1 MLVFDQLKKNDAQ
14 LRLLAL
20 IIFAGG
26 FVLVAGLWWV
36 QVVRARDYQA
46 HLETQSYRSV
56 RIPAVRGK
64 IVDRHGVALAE
75 NRPNYNISLYLEEL
89 SQAFRKEYARARP
102 MRTVTNDLPFWKSW
116 LGVAAVKTQRVR
128 LTDAQTQAL
137 IRQSRYRVAREVV
150 QQVANVLR
158 EPLALDYTNFSRHYE
173 ARRALPYPVVKNIEP
188 GHIARFEE
196 QSSTPPGVDLDVQ
209 STRVYPFGTTA
220 AHVLGCLQ
228 FDDKSRE
235 GEEAAFSYRLPDYRG
250 LIGIEA
256 GFDSQLRGRAGAKSV
271 LVNNLGYRQN
281 ETIWSPAE
289 PGQRVVLTLDL
300 KLQQAAEQALTRRM
314 GPQVRG
320 AVVVMDVRNGDIL
333 ALVSA
338 PAYNPN
344 LFVTG
349 LSPAEMARLNDPKMR
364 PQRNRATQEN
374 YAPGSIFKPLVG
386 LACLEA
392 GLNPNEKIYNPGSIR
407 VGRRP
412 IDDLAPAGEYDFRR
426 AILRSSNTYF
436 ITNGL
441 RYGIANIVKLGQRL
455 HLGERT
461 GLPTRQET
469 PGIFPSLQNVG
480 SGWVDGDTANICIG
494 QGRMQVTPL
503 QMAVMTA
510 AFANGGKVLKPR
522 LVDRLEPQDP
532 TSGEA
537 PTIFPPVQVVD
548 DLGVRPGNLQ
558 ILREAMLADTED
570 PDGTGYNAFRAYYR
584 AGSTMRVCGKT
595 GTAQV
600 TDERNRVV
608 DHTTWFIS
616 FAPYEKPRY
625 AVVVMVESG
634 DSGGGTC
641 APIACD
647 IYGAIQQMEGTA
659 GTKSLA
665 GIK

>member
-20 IIFAGG
+20 VIFGG
-26 FVLVAGLWWV
+26 GLVLVAGLWWV
-36 QVVRARDYQA
+36 QVVKARDYQA
-46 HLETQSYRSV
+46 YLETQSYRSV

-75 NRPNYNISLYLEEL
+75 NRANYNISLYLEEL
-89 SQAFRKEYARARP
+89 SLAFRREFTRSKP
-102 MRTVTNDLPFWKSW
+102 TRTVTNSLPLWKSW
-116 LGVAAVKTQRVR
+116 LGMEAVQTQRVR
-128 LTDAQTQAL
+128 LNDKQMQQLA
-137 IRQSRYRVAREVV
+137 RQSRYRVASGVV
-150 QQVANVLR
+150 QQVANVMQQ
-158 EPLALDYTNFSRHYE
+158 PLALDYTNFSRHYD

-665 GIK
+665 RIK